1 MAEGPDN
8 TVDDHLRRGRKR
20 EREERER
27 ERERESVSHQKTNT
41 RETDTIQHTNTS
53 FTTTP
58 SSPSSPSPYLLVLG
72 GDAEYGGEAVH
83 VHGLE
88 ELVEVDAM
96 LGEILEILFKN

>member
-1 MAEGPDN
+1 VAEGPDN

-27 ERERESVSHQKTNT
+27 ERESQYHTEKPTHERRTQYNT
-41 RETDTIQHTNTS
+41 QTHHSPQHRLHRLLRL
-53 FTTTP
+53 
-58 SSPSSPSPYLLVLG
+58 PYLLVLG

-88 ELVEVDAM
+88 ELVEVDAV